1 MSATE
6 NRNPTEGPVVRCVDL
21 HTAGEPFR
29 IIVDGAPE
37 TVGETVAE
45 RRAYALESDEVQEFR
60 RLVCHEPRGHADMY
74 GGILVEPDDDGAQI
88 GVLFWHKD
96 GFSTA
101 CGHGTIALG
110 VWAVEEGIVPPDD
123 DGVAVV
129 SIDVPSGRVDA
140 RVVCD
145 AGVPQS
151 VIFRNVPAY
160 VMSRDVELE
169 LGSGRVTVDIS
180 FGGAVYVS
188 VRAAD
193 LGLAVEPAQ
202 VDALIAAGREIKAA
216 LKDSELTRHPSDDRL
231 SGVYGVMI
239 YDELG
244 DDELGPRQRNVTIF
258 ADGQV
263 DRSPCGSGTSARIAL
278 LAAEGRMAEES
289 VFRNLSIIDGEFHGR
304 IVEATT
310 ADGHDALIT
319 DVEGMAYRT
328 GSSEF
333 VLDPRDPIGI
343 GFVLR

>member
-1 MSATE
+1 MNSTE
-6 NRNPTEGPVVRCVDL
+6 IGETPTSPIRTVDL

-29 IIVDGAPE
+29 IVIEGAPDTE
-37 TVGETVAE
+37 GRTVAE
-45 RRAYALESDEVQEFR
+45 RRAFALESEDVQQFR
-60 RLVCHEPRGHADMY
+60 RLICHEPRGHADMY
-74 GGILVEPDDDGAQI
+74 GGILVEPDDDAAHL

-110 VWAVEEGIVPPDD
+110 VWAVEEGIVSPGD

-129 SIDVPSGRVDA
+129 TIDVPSGRVDA
-140 RVVCD
+140 RVTCAD
-145 AGVPQS
+145 GRPQS
-151 VIFRNVPAY
+151 VTFRNVPAY
-160 VMSRDVELE
+160 VMSRGVELE
-169 LGSGRVTVDIS
+169 LSSAIVPVDIS

-188 VRAAD
+188 VRASD

-216 LKDSELTRHPSDDRL
+216 LRDSQLTRHPSDDRL

-278 LAAEGRMAEES
+278 LAEEGRMS
-289 VFRNLSIIDGEFHGR
+289 KRSLFRNLSIIGGEFHGR
-304 IVEATT
+304 IVQATM
-310 ADGHDALIT
+310 AGDHEALIT

-328 GSSEF
+328 GSNEF
-333 VLDPRDPIGI
+333 VLDPRDPIGL

>member
-1 MSATE
+1 MSDAQ
-6 NRNPTEGPVVRCVDL
+6 NGGSPTGPVRTVDL

-29 IIVDGAPE
+29 IVIEGAPDTE
-37 TVGETVAE
+37 GQTVAE
-45 RRAYALESDEVQEFR
+45 RRAFALESEGVQAFR
-60 RLVCHEPRGHADMY
+60 RLICHEPRGHADMY
-74 GGILVEPDDDGAQI
+74 GGILVEPDDDGAHL

-110 VWAVEEGIVPPDD
+110 VWAVEEGIVTPGD

-140 RVVCD
+140 RVTCAD
-145 AGVPQS
+145 GLPQS
-151 VIFRNVPAY
+151 VTFRNVPSY
-160 VMSRDVELE
+160 VMSRDVQLD
-169 LGSGRVTVDIS
+169 LSSGTVPVDIS

-188 VRAAD
+188 VQASE

-216 LKDSELTRHPSDDRL
+216 LKDSELTRHPNDDRL

-278 LAAEGRMAEES
+278 LAEAGRMGDSS

-310 ADGHDALIT
+310 ADDHHALIT
-319 DVEGMAYRT
+319 DVEGMAFRT

-333 VLDPRDPIGI
+333 VLDPRDPVGI

>member
-1 MSATE
+1 MSTAS
-6 NRNPTEGPVVRCVDL
+6 EGNGTRAAVKTVDL

-29 IIVDGAPE
+29 IVVEGAPE
-37 TVGETVAE
+37 TQGSTVAE
-45 RRAYALESDEVQEFR
+45 RRARALETEEVQEFR
-60 RLVCHEPRGHADMY
+60 RLICHEPRGHADMY
-74 GGILVEPDDDGAQI
+74 GGILVDPDDDDAQL

-110 VWAVEEGIVPPDD
+110 VWAVEEGIVQPGE

-129 SIDVPSGRVDA
+129 TIDVPSGRVDA
-140 RVVCD
+140 RVACSD
-145 AGVPQS
+145 GVPQS
-151 VIFRNVPAY
+151 VTFRNVPAY
-160 VMSRDVELE
+160 VMSRGVELD
-169 LGSGRVTVDIS
+169 LRSGEVPVDIS

-188 VRAAD
+188 AKAAD

-216 LKDSELTRHPSDDRL
+216 LRSSELTSHPSDDRL

-278 LAAEGRMAEES
+278 LAEEGRMAEGS

-304 IVEATT
+304 IVEAIK

-333 VLDPRDPIGI
+333 VFDERDRIGR

>member
-1 MSATE
+1 MST
-6 NRNPTEGPVVRCVDL
+6 GVRVVDL

-29 IIVDGAPE
+29 IVIDGAPE
-37 TVGETVAE
+37 TEGDTVAS
-45 RRAYALESDEVQEFR
+45 RRAFALESDEVQEFR
-60 RLVCHEPRGHADMY
+60 RSICHEPRGHADMY
-74 GGILVEPDDDGAQI
+74 GGILVEPDDDDAHL

-110 VWAVEEGIVPPDD
+110 VWAVEEGIVPPGE

-129 SIDVPSGRVDA
+129 TIDVPSGRVDA
-140 RVVCD
+140 RVACTD
-145 AGVPQS
+145 GVPQS
-151 VIFRNVPAY
+151 VTFRNVPAY
-160 VMSRDVELE
+160 VMSRGVELD
-169 LGSGRVTVDIS
+169 LSSGKVPVDIS

-188 VRAAD
+188 VKASD
-193 LGLAVEPAQ
+193 LGLAVEPDR
-202 VDALIAAGREIKAA
+202 VDGLIAAGREVKAA
-216 LKDSELTRHPSDDRL
+216 LRGSALTDHPSDDRL

-278 LAAEGRMAEES
+278 LADDGRMADES

-304 IVEATT
+304 IVEATE
-310 ADGHDALIT
+310 ADGHAALVT

-328 GSSEF
+328 GTSEF
-333 VLDPRDPIGI
+333 VFDARDSIGR

>member
-1 MSATE
+1 MNTPRKV
-6 NRNPTEGPVVRCVDL
+6 NPPTEAVVKVADL

-29 IIVDGAPE
+29 IVLSGAPE
-37 TVGETVAE
+37 TEGRTVAE
-45 RRAYALESDEVQEFR
+45 RRAFALESGEVQEFR
-60 RLVCHEPRGHADMY
+60 RLLCHEPRGHADMY
-74 GGILVEPDDDGAQI
+74 GGILVEPDDDGADL

-110 VWAVEEGIVPPDD
+110 VWAVEEGIVPPGD

-129 SIDVPSGRVDA
+129 TIDVPSGRVNA
-140 RVVCD
+140 RVACSE
-145 AGVPQS
+145 GLPES
-151 VIFRNVPAY
+151 VTFRNVPAY
-160 VMSRDVELE
+160 VMSRDVQLD
-169 LGSGRVTVDIS
+169 LAAGSVPVDIS

-188 VRAAD
+188 VRASE
-193 LGLAVEPAQ
+193 LGLAVEPGR

-216 LKDSELTRHPSDDRL
+216 LKGSDLTRHPSDERL

-278 LAAEGRMAEES
+278 LADEGRMADDGL
-289 VFRNLSIIDGEFHGR
+289 FRNLSIIDGEFHGR
-304 IVEATT
+304 IVEATE
-310 ADGHDALIT
+310 ADGHDALVT

-328 GSSEF
+328 GASEF
-333 VLDPRDPIGI
+333 VLDPRDPIGR